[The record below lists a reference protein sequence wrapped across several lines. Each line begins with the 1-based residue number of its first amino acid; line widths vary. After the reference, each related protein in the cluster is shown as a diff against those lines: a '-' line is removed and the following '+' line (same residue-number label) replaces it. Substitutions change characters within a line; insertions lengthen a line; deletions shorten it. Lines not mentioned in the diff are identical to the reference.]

1 MTKDVI
7 ARRLQALE
15 ARRRVP
21 SEVADLTDEEL
32 AARLMEEPEA
42 IAGGLSGPLTNK
54 ELAMLL
60 LHRIPPAP
68 RREHVWIDPRTIA
81 GGK

>member
-1 MTKDVI
+1 MTKNII

-21 SEVADLTDEEL
+21 SEAADLTDEDL
-32 AARLMEEPEA
+32 AARLMEDPDTV
-42 IAGGLSGPLTNK
+42 AGGLSGPLTNR

-68 RREHVWIDPRTIA
+68 RREHVWIDPLTIA